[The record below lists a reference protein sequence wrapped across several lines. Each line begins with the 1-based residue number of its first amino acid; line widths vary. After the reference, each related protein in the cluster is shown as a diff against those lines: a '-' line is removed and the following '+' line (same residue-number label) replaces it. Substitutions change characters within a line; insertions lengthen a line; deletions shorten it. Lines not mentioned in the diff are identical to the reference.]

1 MIDPNEFITP
11 LDFLV
16 APFVLA
22 ILYTIAKRIRDK
34 HYPMGHPW
42 RPYFLPGLTIKFIG
56 AILIGLIYAYYYEGG
71 DTFNYHYHARV
82 INSALSDSV
91 GKWFNLLLAIPEKG
105 VGEYYE
111 YTSQLWWYRGGSTYT
126 TSAITAFLSAP
137 VGSLYLP
144 TALIFAFL
152 SFSGVWAL
160 FRIFAKQ
167 YPALTRQIAIATL
180 FIPSLALWGSSIFKD
195 TISLFA
201 LGWLTYGTIQML
213 AYRNFRTSNIVLT
226 VLSFVLAA
234 SVKLY
239 IVISLMPPILLL
251 ASTQR
256 IGMIRNI
263 QFRTLTS
270 LFTVIILFGAF
281 GILLSSSNEISQ
293 QYSAEA
299 IAKESEK
306 IRGWISYVTEIQEG
320 SSYDLGEFDPS
331 IEGMITKFPA
341 AVNVTLF
348 RPYIWESG
356 KVIVFFSALE
366 SLLILMITIKVLISV
381 GIRSTLLTIS
391 KSKTIQFC
399 LIFSLAFAFAV
410 GISTFNFGT
419 LSRYKIPCIPFYVL
433 AILFIYYENKP
444 FSQPLFRPLKF

>member
-1 MIDPNEFITP
+1 MIDPNEFLTP

-22 ILYTIAKRIRDK
+22 ILYLVARRIRDK
-34 HYPMGHPW
+34 HYPVGHPW
-42 RPYFLPGLTIKFIG
+42 RPYFLPALTIKFIG
-56 AILIGLIYAYYYEGG
+56 AILIGLIYAYYYRGG
-71 DTFNYHYHARV
+71 DTFNYHFHARV
-82 INSALSDSV
+82 INSALGDSLI
-91 GKWFNLLLAIPEKG
+91 KWFNLLFSIPKKD

-111 YTSQLWWYRGGSTYT
+111 YTTMLWWYGTGGTYI

-152 SFSGVWAL
+152 SFSGAWAL
-160 FRIFAKQ
+160 FRTFAKQ
-167 YPALTRQIAIATL
+167 YPALTRQVAIATL
-180 FIPSLALWGSSIFKD
+180 FIPSVVVWGSSIFKD

-201 LGWLTYGTIQML
+201 LGWLTYGTIQVL
-213 AYRNFRTSNIVLT
+213 AYRNFRTSNIILT
-226 VLSFVLAA
+226 VLSFILVAA
-234 SVKLY
+234 IKLY
-239 IVISLMPPILLL
+239 IVISLMPPILLW

-256 IGMIRNI
+256 IRSIRNL
-263 QFRTLTS
+263 QFRRLTS
-270 LFTVIILFGAF
+270 FFTVIILFGAF
-281 GILLSSSNEISQ
+281 GILLSGTNEVSKL
-293 QYSAEA
+293 YSAES

-306 IRGWISYVTEIQEG
+306 TRGWISYVSNIQEG
-320 SSYDLGEFDPS
+320 SAYNLGEFDPS
-331 IEGMITKFPA
+331 IQGMITKFPA

-348 RPYIWESG
+348 RPYIWESR
-356 KVIVFFSALE
+356 KVIIYFSALE

-381 GIRSTLLTIS
+381 GIKNTLLTIF
-391 KSKTIQFC
+391 KSRTIQFC

-444 FSQPLFRPLKF
+444 LSKPLIRPLKF